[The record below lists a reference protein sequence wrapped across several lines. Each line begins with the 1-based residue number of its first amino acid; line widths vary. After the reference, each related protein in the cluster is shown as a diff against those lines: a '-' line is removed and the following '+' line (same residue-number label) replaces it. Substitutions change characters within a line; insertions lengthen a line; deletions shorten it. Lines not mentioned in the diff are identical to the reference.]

1 VTKLPDLKWVP
12 VMKLPARDEITGP
25 KKTSKKTEKEVNFGK
40 TFLMKK
46 SS

>member
-1 VTKLPDLKWVP
+1 MKLPDLKWVP
-12 VMKLPARDEITGP
+12 LTKLPARDQITGP
-25 KKTSKKTEKEVNFGK
+25 KITPKKTEKDVNFEK